1 MVIVRQTTFQAHGKL
16 RAARV
21 DVHVYVLSGAAVA
34 ERAGAVAERAGAV
47 AERAGAV
54 TERAG
59 AVAEGAVLL
68 LLLTRGQCC
77 DREGSAVAERA
88 VLWPRRQCCGRDGSA
103 VAERAVL

>member
-1 MVIVRQTTFQAHGKL
+1 MNRDIKDGEGRAIHAVVIVRQTTFQAHGKL

-54 TERAG
+54 
-59 AVAEGAVLL
+59 AEGAVLL

-88 VLWPRRQCCGRDGSA
+88 VL
-103 VAERAVL
+103 